1 MKILVLTILIWGLG
15 LLSTQKLIRNY
26 STDEQKKAL
35 TKKPEYYAMEW
46 QDGIVLYNKPTSF
59 FIEVETM
66 GNQNVDLLVTDL
78 QRPVLYT
85 TDICTPVCADGEC
98 RLMYL
103 TLYWNLL
110 GSYVG
115 YDKVEGQSLTKHDH
129 VEFVDQ
135 DYEKLHQ
142 LLLDDNSILK
152 RRKIDELVLKP
163 KESELDGVDAIAGA
177 TIVEVKESVV
187 DGALYSCYV
196 AWNIAHGPIKEEL
209 QEYTAALFD
218 KELKRYMLMSNE
230 QDYQMY
236 ALNSLSESEFME
248 YKDRIAQIFGESIP
262 LVRTYIVQ
270 NLPKLFWQTED
281 LQIPFW
287 DSFAEVD
294 INTRSL
300 LLNHIHE
307 APVNVLVSLAGNL
320 ELMTKNQL
328 KLYLEAIEKKV
339 LTNPDIN
346 AQLLR
351 FAESGNHTY
360 GYIVTEFLEDRE

>member
-1 MKILVLTILIWGLG
+1 MKILMSTLLFCSLG
-15 LLSTQKLIRNY
+15 LVWIQKMEVII
-26 STDEQKKAL
+26 TGEHQHK
-35 TKKPEYYAMEW
+35 TVEEKPDFFAMEW
-46 QDGIVLYNKPTSF
+46 QEGIVLNNEPTPI
-59 FIEVETM
+59 FIDVETM
-66 GNQNVDLLVTDL
+66 GNQDVDILVTSGN
-78 QRPVLYT
+78 RPMLYT
-85 TDICTPVCADGEC
+85 ADICTPVCADGEC

-115 YDKVEGQSLTKHDH
+115 FDKVEGQALTKHDH
-129 VEFVDQ
+129 VEFLEQ
-135 DYEKLHQ
+135 DYEKLHH

-152 RRKIDELVLKP
+152 RRKIDELVSKP
-163 KESELDGVDAIAGA
+163 KESDIDAADAIAGA
-177 TIVEVKESVV
+177 TITEVKESVV

-196 AWNIAHGPIKEEL
+196 AWNIAHGPIKMEL
-209 QEYTAALFD
+209 QEYTSALFD
-218 KELKRYMLMSNE
+218 NELKRYMLMSNE

-236 ALNSLSESEFME
+236 ALNSLSESEFMK

-262 LVRTYIVQ
+262 LVRSYIVQ
-270 NLPKLFWQTED
+270 NLPKLFWETED

-287 DSFAEVD
+287 ESFAEVD

-300 LLNHIHE
+300 LLNHIQE
-307 APVNVLVSLAGNL
+307 APANVLVSLVSNL

-328 KLYLEAIEKKV
+328 KLYLEAIENIV

-360 GYIVTEFLEDRE
+360 GYIVTEFLEDLE

>member
-1 MKILVLTILIWGLG
+1 MKILVVTILMCGLG
-15 LLSTQKLIRNY
+15 LFSTQKLVRDH

-46 QDGIVLYNKPTSF
+46 KDGNALYNKPTSF

-66 GNQNVDLLVTDL
+66 GNQNVDMLVTDL

-85 TDICTPVCADGEC
+85 ADICTPVCADGEC

-152 RRKIDELVLKP
+152 RRKIDELVSKP
-163 KESELDGVDAIAGA
+163 KESDIDAADAIAGA
-177 TIVEVKESVV
+177 TITEVKESVV
-187 DGALYSCYV
+187 DGALYSCFV

-209 QEYTAALFD
+209 QEYTASLFNN
-218 KELKRYMLMSNE
+218 ELKHYMLMSNE
-230 QDYQMY
+230 KDYQMY

-270 NLPKLFWQTED
+270 NLPKSFWETED
-281 LQIPFW
+281 LQVPFW
-287 DSFAEVD
+287 ESFAEVD

-300 LLNHIHE
+300 LLNHIQE

-328 KLYLEAIEKKV
+328 KLYLEAIENRV

-351 FAESGNHTY
+351 FTDSGNHTY
-360 GYIVTEFLEDRE
+360 AYIVAEFLEELE